1 MTTHKL
7 VADERTVKGRKV
19 KNLRKE
25 GLIPANVFGKKI
37 SSYMISVKADEFK
50 RLFKEAGETS
60 IIELSV
66 GKKTAPVLISDI
78 QVSPLDNQNFLH
90 IDFLEVDL
98 KEKVTATV
106 PVILEGEAPAEK
118 IGLGTLVQLLDEVD
132 VEALPANLPEH
143 LVCDVSQIET
153 LDDAVFVKDLKY
165 DKSKVEIQG
174 DLELMV
180 AQVQEAEE
188 EEAEPAPSEAT
199 EEVVAQVAPTSEEE
213 NKQD

>member
-7 VADERTVKGRKV
+7 VADERTVRGRKV

-25 GLIPANVFGKKI
+25 GLIPANVFGNKI
-37 SSYMISVKADEFK
+37 SSYMISVKADEFR

-118 IGLGTLVQLLDEVD
+118 MGLGTLVQLLDEVD

-143 LVCDVSQIET
+143 LVCDVSRIET

-188 EEAEPAPSEAT
+188 EVAEPASSEAT
-199 EEVVAQVAPTSEEE
+199 EEVVAQAAPTSEEE
-213 NKQD
+213 NK